1 MADRL
6 GTRVGNYRLSQ
17 LLGRGGFA
25 EVYLGVHVHL
35 GTQAAVK
42 LLHTSLASAGEI
54 EKFREEARL
63 IATLQHPHILRV
75 LEFGIDAGQPYL
87 VLEHAPGGSLR
98 ECHPAGIQVPLAT
111 VVSYVQQIAQALQF
125 AHDQKLIHRDIKPQ
139 NLLIGRNEEILL
151 SDFGI
156 SVVAESTSRQAA
168 QGFAGTVAYSAPE
181 QLQEHPR
188 PASDQY
194 ALGVVVY
201 EWLTGTVPF
210 TGAFQ
215 EIIAKQ
221 LFVAPPP
228 LREHLKSLPAAVEE
242 VVLTALAKDPKA
254 RFASVSAFARAL
266 EQASTLATPTL
277 PVMAP
282 AHSQPPSGG
291 TPASMQAP
299 HSPGG
304 ALTMTEVPPAATPN
318 VLLPTKGQPAAL
330 AESAPAATDSAR
342 ALPEHWQQVPAPP
355 APLVSTR
362 TLLPPPLEQELAAP
376 APARPG
382 ETSSASPTNNLS
394 TPAPSSP
401 ASVRVARWGALAGVV
416 GPLFFLAD
424 FTLVGFL
431 QPGYSPVRQPVS
443 DLGVGPTGWI
453 FDGPA
458 FLTGLLLLAFAL
470 GFAPLMGATLSPG
483 KRWLC
488 AALLALPGLGYL
500 IASLF
505 TLAPATAH
513 IHLWLGAAL
522 AFFGPVVAFFVIGLV
537 LRDQAGWQG
546 WSTYSVLASVATL
559 GLAFFTFVSFP
570 GFPNAAAQI
579 SGLVERLLFLEISA
593 WYVACGWRLWVGR
606 GSSHEAGNALASL
619 WIALAILAVVLVAG
633 GVASF
638 IAIQGSPIQA
648 VQARCADVSNG
659 DWSDFY
665 THSTPDL
672 QGQFGPEDQ
681 FVANQQQYVSS
692 HGGVVSCTI
701 TTLNQQ
707 GSTATGTV
715 VVTYGDG
722 SLDTFDFQEELVN
735 GGWEL
740 SQDVRRG
747 G

>member
-6 GTRVGNYRLSQ
+6 GTQVGNYRLSQ

-63 IATLQHPHILRV
+63 IAMLQHPHILRV

-98 ECHPAGIQVPLAT
+98 ERHPAGTQVPLAT

-139 NLLIGRNEEILL
+139 NLLLGRSGEILL

-156 SVVAESTSRQAA
+156 SVVAESTSRQQA

-194 ALGVVVY
+194 ALGAVVY

-242 VVLTALAKDPKA
+242 VVLTALAKDPKE
-254 RFASVSAFARAL
+254 RFASVSAFAKAL

-304 ALTMTEVPPAATPN
+304 ALAMTEVPPVATPN
-318 VLLPTKGQPAAL
+318 VLLPTNGHPAAL
-330 AESAPAATDSAR
+330 AESAPAATDSAGLCR
-342 ALPEHWQQVPAPP
+342 STGSRCLLRLLRSSRRRRCSHRRWHKISPRLRPLALVRGADQRHPMT
-355 APLVSTR
+355 S
-362 TLLPPPLEQELAAP
+362 LPPHHRSLPRGGWRAGAPWPAWSVLSSFLSTSRWSVSCSRATPRFASRSAIWAWVPLAGSLM
-376 APARPG
+376 ARP
-382 ETSSASPTNNLS
+382 S
-394 TPAPSSP
+394 
-401 ASVRVARWGALAGVV
+401 
-416 GPLFFLAD
+416 
-424 FTLVGFL
+424 
-431 QPGYSPVRQPVS
+431 
-443 DLGVGPTGWI
+443 
-453 FDGPA
+453 
-458 FLTGLLLLAFAL
+458 
-470 GFAPLMGATLSPG
+470 
-483 KRWLC
+483 
-488 AALLALPGLGYL
+488 
-500 IASLF
+500 
-505 TLAPATAH
+505 
-513 IHLWLGAAL
+513 
-522 AFFGPVVAFFVIGLV
+522 
-537 LRDQAGWQG
+537 
-546 WSTYSVLASVATL
+546 
-559 GLAFFTFVSFP
+559 
-570 GFPNAAAQI
+570 
-579 SGLVERLLFLEISA
+579 
-593 WYVACGWRLWVGR
+593 
-606 GSSHEAGNALASL
+606 
-619 WIALAILAVVLVAG
+619 
-633 GVASF
+633 
-638 IAIQGSPIQA
+638 
-648 VQARCADVSNG
+648 
-659 DWSDFY
+659 
-665 THSTPDL
+665 
-672 QGQFGPEDQ
+672 
-681 FVANQQQYVSS
+681 
-692 HGGVVSCTI
+692 
-701 TTLNQQ
+701 
-707 GSTATGTV
+707 
-715 VVTYGDG
+715 
-722 SLDTFDFQEELVN
+722 
-735 GGWEL
+735 
-740 SQDVRRG
+740 
-747 G
+747 